1 MSAGWMPFWV
11 GDYLADTRHL
21 STIEHGAYLLLMMHY
36 WQHDGLPNDDRKL
49 ARIAGLSLKQWATYR
64 PTLAEFFDDEWR
76 HGRLQHELS
85 VSLEKS
91 ATARVKAEK
100 RWKNKGTPDAVAEP
114 GQMPGQC
121 QSQSQSHKEANAS
134 LDRSPEQPVIPGRSD
149 DFASDVEA
157 VALGLRPSASPAPD
171 VPLPR
176 PAAKERA
183 PPRAKG
189 IRIPPDI
196 TLTAAMIEIARKE
209 GLSDEHIS
217 KQFRRFCDYWVNANG
232 PSSLKFD
239 WEGAAW
245 RNWCGKA
252 VDGFGGVGG
261 YAARG
266 NGRADASRLG
276 AAQRAAAR
284 FLDETHVSEQR
295 PDLRGDGGGS
305 VVLPLRKIG

>member
-36 WQHDGLPNDDRKL
+36 WQHDGLPDDDRKL

-64 PTLAEFFDDEWR
+64 PTLAEFFDGEWR

-91 ATARVKAEK
+91 TTARVKAEK
-100 RWKNKGTPDAVAEP
+100 RWKNKGTTDAVAEP
-114 GQMPGQC
+114 GHMPGQC

-134 LDRSPEQPVIPGRSD
+134 LDRAPEQPILPGRSD
-149 DFASDVEA
+149 DFVSDAEA

-183 PPRAKG
+183 PPKPRKTQMPEAFELSETMIAIALREGRTHAEIGRDFDDFCGYCRAHG
-189 IRIPPDI
+189 S
-196 TLTAAMIEIARKE
+196 A
-209 GLSDEHIS
+209 
-217 KQFRRFCDYWVNANG
+217 YV
-232 PSSLKFD
+232 D
-239 WEGAAW
+239 WNAAW
-245 RNWCGKA
+245 RNWVSK
-252 VDGFGGVGG
+252 
-261 YAARG
+261 AARG
-266 NGRADASRLG
+266 FGQPRHDASRGNGSAGVSRLEAYQRG
-276 AAQRAAAR
+276 AARISDA
-284 FLDETHVSEQR
+284 ENVSREW
-295 PDLRGDGGGS
+295 PDLRSGRERALE
-305 VVLPLRKIG
+305 LPGRKAG

>member
-91 ATARVKAEK
+91 VTARVKAEK

-114 GQMPGQC
+114 GHVPGQC

-134 LDRSPEQPVIPGRSD
+134 LDRASEQPVLPGRSD
-149 DFASDVEA
+149 DFENDVDA
-157 VALGLRPSASPAPD
+157 VKLGLRPSASPAPD
-171 VPLPR
+171 VPLPG
-176 PAAKERA
+176 PAARA
-183 PPRAKG
+183 PPAPRKTRMPEGFA
-189 IRIPPDI
+189 
-196 TLTAAMIEIARKE
+196 LTDDLLAIARKE
-209 GLSDEHIS
+209 GMTDEDARRE
-217 KQFRRFCDYWVNANG
+217 FRNFVSNCDAHGRVYAN
-232 PSSLKFD
+232 
-239 WEGAAW
+239 WRAAW
-245 RNWCGKA
+245 RNWCEKA
-252 VDGFGGVGG
+252 VNGFGQPRRHEP
-261 YAARG
+261 RG
-266 NGRADASRLG
+266 NGSAGVSRLEAYQRG
-276 AAQRAAAR
+276 AARISDTENVPR
-284 FLDETHVSEQR
+284 EW
-295 PDLRGDGGGS
+295 PDLRSGRERALE
-305 VVLPLRKIG
+305 LPGRKAG